1 MLPFTETRKDNK
13 LIREFK
19 ENTDS
24 KEFVWHRD
32 REDRDVRVL
41 SSNGWKLQLDNQLPI
56 RLEEGETY
64 FIEKFLFHRVIKG
77 EGDLVVEITKK

>member
-24 KEFVWHRD
+24 KELVWHRD